1 MDRLHSLN
9 YGLDE
14 LRRVIGTLDD
24 SVMDAPTNCEPWSV
38 RRLASHA
45 LNNQLVWAG
54 LVTGQQ
60 LVPVEVALGAEPID
74 GDLEPVA
81 ADITTRAM
89 ALWRTHGILDAV
101 HATPFGELPGSAV
114 IDFAI
119 IDAVAHAW
127 DLSTSVGRPLEFEPG
142 RDRRTLRGRRG
153 DLHRRCA
160 RARLDQA
167 PYRAPGRCDRHRT
180 ADVRRGPS
188 HPSMIH
194 SLPTACRM
202 MAGCSR
208 PRSPCSVIK

>member
-1 MDRLHSLN
+1 MDRLHSLD

-14 LRRVIGTLDD
+14 LRRVVGTLDD
-24 SVMDAPTNCEPWSV
+24 SVMDDPTNCEPWSV

-101 HATPFGELPGSAV
+101 HATPFGELPGSVV

-127 DLSTSVGRPLEFEPG
+127 DLSTSVGRPLEFEPAEIAVLSEVVEVTCTDAAREHGLIKSPAETPADATDTERLMAAAG
-142 RDRRTLRGRRG
+142 RAIRR
-153 DLHRRCA
+153 
-160 RARLDQA
+160 
-167 PYRAPGRCDRHRT
+167 
-180 ADVRRGPS
+180 
-188 HPSMIH
+188 
-194 SLPTACRM
+194 
-202 MAGCSR
+202 
-208 PRSPCSVIK
+208 